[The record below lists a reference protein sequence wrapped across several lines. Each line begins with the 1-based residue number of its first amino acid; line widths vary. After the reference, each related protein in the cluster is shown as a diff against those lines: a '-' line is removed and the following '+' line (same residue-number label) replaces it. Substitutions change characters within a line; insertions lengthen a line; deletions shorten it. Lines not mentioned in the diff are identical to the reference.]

1 MGVLPTVHRILR
13 QEPAA
18 DERDAVAAG
27 HQQPLVTRSCQGGHP
42 GDDAHRR
49 KRGRLLHRAQAQ
61 RHLRPMVVT
70 HHTFSSHKR
79 FSETFTAY
87 FNLI

>member
-13 QEPAA
+13 QEPGA

-27 HQQPLVTRSCQGGHP
+27 HQPALVGRSGQGRHP

-61 RHLRPMVVT
+61 RHIRPMVVT
-70 HHTFSSHKR
+70 HHSFSSHKR

>member
-18 DERDAVAAG
+18 DERDAIAAG
-27 HQQPLVTRSCQGGHP
+27 HQPALVIRSCQGRHP

-49 KRGRLLHRAQAQ
+49 KRGRLLHRTQAQ

-70 HHTFSSHKR
+70 NFSVNVFEH
-79 FSETFTAY
+79 FFEVH
-87 FNLI
+87 